1 MQITFDLNNQA
12 DIDNVR
18 KILDTHVGEVKT
30 IAVGK
35 KTQAV
40 QSVAALAAALVAAPS
55 TTRSAAPKPADTAS
69 APAATSLSEDS
80 ATDAK
85 QPTLEDI
92 TKVTTSF
99 SVELRPKLLEILKG
113 YGVAKASLIP
123 KDKWAEYI
131 AACHAVLGG

>member
-40 QSVAALAAALVAAPS
+40 QSVAAPS
-55 TTRSAAPKPADTAS
+55 TTRSAAPQPAASAS
-69 APAATSLSEDS
+69 APDATSPSEEIIPGAAH

>member
-30 IAVGK
+30 IAAGK
-35 KTQAV
+35 KTPAV
-40 QSVAALAAALVAAPS
+40 QSVAAPS
-55 TTRSAAPKPADTAS
+55 TTRSAAPQPAASAS
-69 APAATSLSEDS
+69 APDATSLSEDS

-113 YGVAKASLIP
+113 YGVAKASHIP